1 MIYDLTEKQAQIR
14 QRGIEFAREY
24 VAPYAEEWDRAEEF
38 PYELFQKMA
47 EEGFVGYP
55 FPKKYGGEEGNY
67 LEYCTLVEEV
77 ARVDASAAL
86 VMCLNASLVTYP
98 ILVGGNDEQ
107 KDKWLPPLCRG
118 ELIGGF
124 CLTEPTAGSDA
135 SNLSSYA
142 YLDGDEYVLN
152 GEKIFITHGNV
163 ADITVVVCR
172 IAKQEGGRPRI
183 SILVVDDMK
192 SRPGVKQIKLENKLG
207 IRAST
212 TGRIEYRDVRLPK
225 TNLLGE
231 IGSGFR
237 TVLATL
243 DGGRVGIAAQALGIG
258 QGAFDRALEYSKAR
272 HQWNQ
277 PIIKMGAVQS
287 MIANMAT
294 KIEAARS
301 LIYRACQ
308 VRDANGDYKIISSMA
323 KLFAS
328 RIAHEVACSTVQV
341 FGGYGYIGSLSDVDR
356 FLRDSR
362 ITEIYEGTSQIQEL
376 VIATELAK
384 AGRPDDQVFEPNF
397 DWLERPQW
405 LEDAQPKSAT

>member
-1 MIYDLTEKQAQIR
+1 VIYNLTEKQAEMR

-24 VAPYAEEWDRAEEF
+24 VAPYAQEWDMAEEF
-38 PYELFQKMA
+38 PLELFQKIA

-55 FPKKYGGEEGNY
+55 FPKKYGGMGGNY
-67 LEYCTLVEEV
+67 LEYCTLVEEI
-77 ARVDASAAL
+77 ARVDASASL
-86 VMCLNASLVTYP
+86 VMCLNASLVTTP
-98 ILVGGNDEQ
+98 ILLGGNDRQ
-107 KDKWLPPLCRG
+107 KDKWLPPLCKG
-118 ELIGGF
+118 ELIGAF

-163 ADITVVVCR
+163 ADITIVVCR

-192 SRPGVKQIKLENKLG
+192 NRAGVKQAKLENKLG

-212 TGRIEYRDVRLPK
+212 TGRIEYRDVRVPK
-225 TNLLGE
+225 ENLLGE
-231 IGSGFR
+231 IGTGFR

-243 DGGRVGIAAQALGIG
+243 DGGRTGIAAQALGIA
-258 QGAFDRALEYSKAR
+258 QGAFDRALEYAKAR
-272 HQWNQ
+272 HQWGQ
-277 PIIKMGAVQS
+277 PIIKTGAVQS

-294 KIEAARS
+294 KTEAARS
-301 LIYRACQ
+301 LVYRACQ
-308 VRDANGDYKIISSMA
+308 VRDAGGDYKIISSMA

-328 RIAHEVACSTVQV
+328 RVAHEVACNAVQV

-384 AGRPDDQVFEPNF
+384 ADRPNDQVFEPNF
-397 DWLERPQW
+397 EWLTLPQW
-405 LEDAQPKSAT
+405 LADVQPETKG

>member
-1 MIYDLTEKQAQIR
+1 MIYDLTEKQAKIR

-24 VAPYAEEWDRAEEF
+24 IAPYAEEWDRAEEF

-55 FPKKYGGEEGNY
+55 FPKKYGGLEGNY
-67 LEYCTLVEEV
+67 LQYCTLVEEI

-86 VMCLNASLVTYP
+86 VMCLNASLVTNP
-98 ILVGGNDEQ
+98 ILIAGNDEQ
-107 KDKWLPPLCRG
+107 KDKWLPSLCNG

-135 SNLSSYA
+135 SNLSTHA

-172 IAKQEGGRPRI
+172 IQKATGGRPRI
-183 SILVVDDMK
+183 SVLVVDDMK
-192 SRPGVKQIKLENKLG
+192 NRPGVKQIKLENKLG

-212 TGRIEYRDVRLPK
+212 TGRIEYHDVRVPK
-225 TNLLGE
+225 ENLLGE
-231 IGSGFR
+231 IGTGFR

-243 DGGRVGIAAQALGIG
+243 DGGRTGIAAQSLGIA
-258 QGAFDRALEYSKAR
+258 QGAFDRALEYAQAR
-272 HQWNQ
+272 HQWGQ

-287 MIANMAT
+287 LIANMAT

-301 LIYRACQ
+301 LVYRACQ
-308 VRDANGDYKIISSMA
+308 VRDSEGDYKIISSMA
-323 KLFAS
+323 KLYTS
-328 RIAHEVACSTVQV
+328 RVANEVAYNAVQI

-356 FLRDSR
+356 FLRDAR
-362 ITEIYEGTSQIQEL
+362 ICEIYEGTSQIQEL

-384 AGRPDDQVFEPNF
+384 AGRQEDQVYEPNF

-405 LEDAQPKSAT
+405 LEDAQPKAE